1 MNSGVDLRVLSVSI
15 LVKQTR
21 NYSKLYEL
29 ENKIFDASN
38 VIKKSELISKIR
50 KISILDVSNFA
61 EKTDVDN
68 KVHTDSGQ
76 I

>member
-1 MNSGVDLRVLSVSI
+1 MNSGVDLRVPSVSI
-15 LVKQTR
+15 LVKQTE

-50 KISILDVSNFA
+50 KISILDWVNLR
-61 EKTDVDN
+61 
-68 KVHTDSGQ
+68 
-76 I
+76 

>member
-1 MNSGVDLRVLSVSI
+1 MNSGVDLRVLSVSFF
-15 LVKQTR
+15 VKQTG
-21 NYSKLYEL
+21 NYFKLYEL

-38 VIKKSELISKIR
+38 VIKKSELISKMR
-50 KISILDVSNFA
+50 KISIPDVSKFA

-68 KVHTDSGQ
+68 KDHTDSGQ

>member
-15 LVKQTR
+15 LVKQTG

-38 VIKKSELISKIR
+38 VIKKSVLISKIR
-50 KISILDVSNFA
+50 KISILDVSKFA

>member
-15 LVKQTR
+15 LVKQTG

-50 KISILDVSNFA
+50 KISILDVSKFA

>member
-1 MNSGVDLRVLSVSI
+1 MNSGVDLRVLSVSFF
-15 LVKQTR
+15 VKQTG

-50 KISILDVSNFA
+50 KISIPDVSKFA

-68 KVHTDSGQ
+68 KDHTDSGQ